1 MRILLSNVSKIGK
14 WFGKIEGEWEIQID
28 HNGRQKVLKEK

>member
-14 WFGKIEGEWEIQID
+14 WFRKIEDEWEIQID
-28 HNGRQKVLKEK
+28 NNERQQALKEK